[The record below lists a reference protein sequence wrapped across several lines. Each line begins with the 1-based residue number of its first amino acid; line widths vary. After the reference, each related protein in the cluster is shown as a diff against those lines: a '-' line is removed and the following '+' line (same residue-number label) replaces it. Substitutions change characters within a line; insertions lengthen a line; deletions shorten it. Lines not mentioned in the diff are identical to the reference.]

1 MSAAAVGI
9 CAAIERAR
17 WGPWDATVAMVPR
30 NYTRAVQEA
39 GGIAWVLPPDRAA
52 PDDPAAWLDRI
63 DGLLLA
69 GGGDIHPALYG
80 AEATSRT
87 ARTWLDRDNFEAAL
101 VASAIERGMPVLGIC
116 RGMQLLNVA
125 LGGDL
130 VQHLP
135 EVVGSERHLRTP
147 GEFSDHEVRLE
158 HGSLAERAI
167 GGDRTTVRSHHHQG
181 VGELGEGLMATGW
194 SVEDDVVEAIEMPA
208 VDFVLGVLWHP
219 EEDERSRVIR
229 AFVEAIA

>member
-1 MSAAAVGI
+1 
-9 CAAIERAR
+9 
-17 WGPWDATVAMVPR
+17 MVPR